1 MSSII
6 THESIYDL
14 LSKEKTRIEIQNINP
29 EFFKQLESYI
39 EEKEFILKSQ
49 KEKNT
54 FPDEVKKTERQLLN
68 IRRLSDE
75 LVERRKKKILDL
87 AMMNSKSQ
95 NPQLPKNLLPSE
107 IDLYESV
114 LNSLKSY
121 ILPLKK
127 EIIETKAL
135 KNENSLKS
143 IKFIHPIP
151 KFMGTDGKVYGP
163 FENEDIAVI
172 PEDIANLLIN
182 KKMAEIHETS
192 KTN

>member
-14 LSKEKTRIEIQNINP
+14 LSKEKTRIEIQSINP

-87 AMMNSKSQ
+87 AMMNSKSL
-95 NPQLPKNLLPSE
+95 NPQLPKNLLPLE

-127 EIIETKAL
+127 EIVEAKAL

-192 KTN
+192 ETD

>member
-14 LSKEKTRIEIQNINP
+14 LSKEKTRIEIQSINP

-87 AMMNSKSQ
+87 AMMNSKSL
-95 NPQLPKNLLPSE
+95 NPQLPKNLLPLE

-127 EIIETKAL
+127 EIIEAKAL

-192 KTN
+192 ETD

>member
-14 LSKEKTRIEIQNINP
+14 LSKEKTRIEIQSINP

-87 AMMNSKSQ
+87 AMMNSKSL
-95 NPQLPKNLLPSE
+95 NPQLPKNLLPLE

-192 KTN
+192 ETD